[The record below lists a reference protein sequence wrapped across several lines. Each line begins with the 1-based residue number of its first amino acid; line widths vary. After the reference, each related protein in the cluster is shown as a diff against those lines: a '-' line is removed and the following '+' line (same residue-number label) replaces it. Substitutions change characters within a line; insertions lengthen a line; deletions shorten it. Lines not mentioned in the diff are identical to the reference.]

1 MWNENTS
8 YLHGGNDY
16 FQYIS
21 AKCSLGFVLTAVSPN
36 GICSIL
42 FGNTREELDKAIRSE
57 FRDRDPTYGGYELEG
72 IGAQTV
78 KAVETP
84 RAHISVPLHLVGTA
98 AQVRVWQA
106 LRSVPAG
113 DIITYEQIAQRLGA
127 PHTPETVSFACL
139 ANKIAVAVPCHR
151 AVISRGD
158 IGEYRWGVERKRA
171 LIERELRL
179 PVEL

>member
-1 MWNENTS
+1 MWNEDTS
-8 YLHGGNDY
+8 YLYGGNDY
-16 FQYIS
+16 FQYVS
-21 AKCSLGFVLTAVSPN
+21 AKCSLGFVLTAVSPH

-57 FRDRDPTYGGYELEG
+57 FPDRDTIYGGYGLEG

-78 KAVETP
+78 NAVETP
-84 RAHISVPLHLVGTA
+84 RARISVPRHLVGTV
-98 AQVRVWQA
+98 AQVRVWQVPQ
-106 LRSVPAG
+106 SVPAG

-127 PHTPETVSFACL
+127 PHTPETVSLACL
-139 ANKIAVAVPCHR
+139 ANRIAVAVPCHR

-158 IGEYRWGVERKRA
+158 IGEYRWGLERKRA
-171 LIERELRL
+171 LLEREFRL

>member
-8 YLHGGNDY
+8 YLSGGNDY
-16 FQYIS
+16 FQYVS

-57 FRDRDPTYGGYELEG
+57 FPDRDPTYGGYGLEG

-78 KAVETP
+78 NAVETP

-98 AQVRVWQA
+98 AQVRVWQV
-106 LRSVPAG
+106 LQSVPAG
-113 DIITYEQIAQRLGA
+113 DIITYE
-127 PHTPETVSFACL
+127 
-139 ANKIAVAVPCHR
+139 
-151 AVISRGD
+151 
-158 IGEYRWGVERKRA
+158 
-171 LIERELRL
+171 
-179 PVEL
+179 

>member
-1 MWNENTS
+1 MWNESTS

-16 FQYIS
+16 FQYVS
-21 AKCSLGFVLTAVSPN
+21 ATCSLGFVLTAVSPN

-57 FRDRDPTYGGYELEG
+57 FPDKDPTYGGYELEG

-78 KAVETP
+78 KAIETP
-84 RAHISVPLHLVGTA
+84 RAHVSVPLDLVGTA
-98 AQVRVWQA
+98 AQVRVWQV
-106 LRSVPAG
+106 LQSVPAG
-113 DIITYEQIAQRLGA
+113 DIITYGQIAQRLGA

-158 IGEYRWGVERKRA
+158 IGEYRWGVERKRT